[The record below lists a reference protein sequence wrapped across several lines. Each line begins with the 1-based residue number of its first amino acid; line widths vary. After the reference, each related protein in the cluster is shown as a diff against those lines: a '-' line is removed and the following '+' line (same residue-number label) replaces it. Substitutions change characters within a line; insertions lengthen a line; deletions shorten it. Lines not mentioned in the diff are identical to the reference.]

1 MRSSE
6 RWGIGHGFSQ
16 FSVEIWYN
24 MRRYA
29 ERTRNRMESLKEIY
43 RIGLGPSSSH
53 TMGPAKA
60 AEIFLSR
67 NPDSR
72 KFTVTLYGSLAATG
86 VGHFTDKAITR
97 VLGEN
102 RTEIV
107 WKSDE
112 TLSEH
117 PNGMKFEA
125 DDGASWIVYSVGG
138 GALREEG
145 GRSLETDVY
154 PYETMAEILAKCE
167 ESGLPMWQLVED
179 AEGEGI
185 VAHLCSVLD
194 TMNAAIDAGLKHDG
208 VLPGGLKLQ
217 RRARSIYQ
225 RARFL
230 QPEFRRTGLVSA
242 YATAVSEENA
252 SLGTVV
258 TAPTCGSAGVLPGVL
273 RYLAESLGCDRRELV
288 HALETAG
295 LFGNIVKRNGSISG
309 AEVGCQG
316 EIGVACA
323 MAAAA
328 AAYLY
333 GGSAPQCETAAE
345 IGLEHFLG
353 LTCDPVKGLVQI
365 PCIERNAIAANRA
378 LVAAE
383 MAVLSDGRHRVSF
396 DEVVATM
403 LRTGHDLPSLYRETS
418 GGGLAV
424 LVK

>member
-1 MRSSE
+1 
-6 RWGIGHGFSQ
+6 
-16 FSVEIWYN
+16 
-24 MRRYA
+24 
-29 ERTRNRMESLKEIY
+29 MESLRELY
-43 RIGLGPSSSH
+43 RIGPGPSSSH

-60 AEIFLSR
+60 AEIYLARHPGAKAFE
-67 NPDSR
+67 
-72 KFTVTLYGSLAATG
+72 VTLYGSLAATG
-86 VGHFTDKAITR
+86 AGHFTDRALAQ
-97 VLGEN
+97 VLGRD
-102 RTEIV
+102 RTTIRWNAGEALE
-107 WKSDE
+107 D
-112 TLSEH
+112 H
-117 PNGMKFEA
+117 PNGMKFTADGA
-125 DDGASWIVYSVGG
+125 DDWIVFSVGG
-138 GALREEG
+138 GALREKGASRAAG
-145 GRSLETDVY
+145 GVYRYTGMADV
-154 PYETMAEILAKCE
+154 LARCE
-167 ESGLPMWQLVED
+167 ATGAPMWQLVEE
-179 AEGEGI
+179 AEGEE
-185 VAHLCSVLD
+185 VAAYMEEVLKA
-194 TMNAAIDAGLKHDG
+194 MNAAIDAGLKHDG
-208 VLPGGLKLQ
+208 VLPGGMRLQ

-225 RARFL
+225 KARFL
-230 QPEFRRTGLVSA
+230 QHEFRRTGLVAA

-258 TAPTCGSAGVLPGVL
+258 TAPTCGSAGVLPAVL
-273 RYLAESLGCDRRELV
+273 RYLSETLGADVREQV

-295 LFGNIVKRNGSISG
+295 LVGNVVKRNGSISG

-333 GGSAPQCETAAE
+333 GGTAPQCETAAE

-383 MAVLSDGRHRVSF
+383 MALLSDGRHRVSF

-403 LRTGHDLPSLYRETS
+403 LRTGHDLPSLYRETA
-418 GGGLAV
+418 GGGLAA

>member
-1 MRSSE
+1 MK
-6 RWGIGHGFSQ
+6 
-16 FSVEIWYN
+16 
-24 MRRYA
+24 
-29 ERTRNRMESLKEIY
+29 SLRELY

-53 TMGPAKA
+53 TMGPARA
-60 AEIFLSR
+60 AELYRARHPSAAHFR
-67 NPDSR
+67 
-72 KFTVTLYGSLAATG
+72 VTLYGSLAATG
-86 VGHFTDKAITR
+86 RGHFTDRAVAG
-97 VLGEN
+97 VLGKD

-107 WKSDE
+107 WCAGESLPD
-112 TLSEH
+112 H
-117 PNGMKFEA
+117 PNGLKFEA
-125 DDGASWIVYSVGG
+125 DGGDAWLVYSVGG
-138 GALREEG
+138 GALKEPG
-145 GRSLETDVY
+145 GKEMETEIY
-154 PYETMAEILAKCE
+154 PYANMAEILAACDR
-167 ESGLPMWQLVED
+167 SGLPMWQLVED
-179 AEGEGI
+179 AEGAAI
-185 VAHLCSVLD
+185 ADYFDQVLKAMW
-194 TMNAAIDAGLKHDG
+194 TAIDAGLKHDG
-208 VLPGGLKLQ
+208 VLPGGLRLQ

-225 RARFL
+225 KARFL
-230 QPEFRRTGLVSA
+230 QPEFRRTGLVAA

-273 RYLAESLGCDRRELV
+273 RYLAETLGCDRRELV

-295 LFGNIVKRNGSISG
+295 LVGNVIKQNGSISG

-316 EIGVACA
+316 EVGVACA

-333 GGSAPQCETAAE
+333 GGTAPQCETAAE

-383 MAVLSDGRHRVSF
+383 MAILSDGRHRVSF

-403 LRTGHDLPSLYRETS
+403 LRTGHDLPSLYRETA

-424 LVK
+424 TVKEP

>member
-1 MRSSE
+1 
-6 RWGIGHGFSQ
+6 
-16 FSVEIWYN
+16 
-24 MRRYA
+24 
-29 ERTRNRMESLKEIY
+29 MESLRELY

-60 AEIFLSR
+60 AEMYLSR
-67 NPDSR
+67 HGDA
-72 KFTVTLYGSLAATG
+72 KEFEVTLYGSLAATG
-86 VGHFTDKAITR
+86 KGHFTDRAVSM
-97 VLGEN
+97 VLGPE
-102 RTEIV
+102 RTKIV
-107 WKSDE
+107 WLPDAPLE
-112 TLSEH
+112 EH
-117 PNGMKFEA
+117 PNGMKFLA
-125 DDGASWIVYSVGG
+125 DGGDEWIVFSVGG
-138 GALREEG
+138 GALREKG
-145 GRSLETDVY
+145 GHRLVQDVY
-154 PYETMAEILAKCE
+154 PYANMAEILAKCD

-179 AEGEGI
+179 AEGESI
-185 VAHLCSVLD
+185 VAYLDEVLRAMD
-194 TMNAAIDAGLKHDG
+194 SAIDAGLKHDG

-225 RARFL
+225 KARFL
-230 QPEFRRTGLVSA
+230 QPEFRRTGLVAA

-258 TAPTCGSAGVLPGVL
+258 TAPTCGSAGVIPGVL
-273 RYLAESLGCDRRELV
+273 RYLAESLGCDRRELI

-295 LFGNIVKRNGSISG
+295 LVGNVVKKNGSISG

-333 GGSAPQCETAAE
+333 GGTSPQCETAAE

-365 PCIERNAIAANRA
+365 PCIERNAIAASRA
-378 LVAAE
+378 LVSAE
-383 MAVLSDGRHRVSF
+383 MAILSDGRHRVSF
-396 DEVVATM
+396 DEVVTTM

>member
-1 MRSSE
+1 MSR
-6 RWGIGHGFSQ
+6 HGD
-16 FSVEIWYN
+16 
-24 MRRYA
+24 
-29 ERTRNRMESLKEIY
+29 
-43 RIGLGPSSSH
+43 
-53 TMGPAKA
+53 AKGF
-60 AEIFLSR
+60 E
-67 NPDSR
+67 
-72 KFTVTLYGSLAATG
+72 VTLYGSLAATG
-86 VGHFTDKAITR
+86 KGHFTDRAVSI
-97 VLGEN
+97 VLGDE
-102 RTEIV
+102 RTKIV
-107 WKSDE
+107 WKPDE
-112 TLSEH
+112 PLAEH
-117 PNGMKFEA
+117 PNGMKFLA
-125 DDGASWIVYSVGG
+125 DGQDEWIVFSVGG
-138 GALREEG
+138 GALREKG
-145 GRSLETDVY
+145 GRRLVQDVY
-154 PYETMAEILAKCE
+154 PYANMAEILAKCE
-167 ESGLPMWQLVED
+167 ETGLPMWQLVED
-179 AEGEGI
+179 AEGETI
-185 VAHLCSVLD
+185 VAYLEEVLNAMD
-194 TMNAAIDAGLKHDG
+194 AAIDAGLKHDG
-208 VLPGGLKLQ
+208 VLPGGLRLQ

-225 RARFL
+225 KARFM
-230 QPEFRRTGLVSA
+230 QPEFRRTGLVAA

-258 TAPTCGSAGVLPGVL
+258 TAPTCGSAGVIPGVL
-273 RYLAESLGCDRRELV
+273 RYLKESLDCDRRELV

-295 LFGNIVKRNGSISG
+295 LVGNVVKKNGSISG

-333 GGSAPQCETAAE
+333 GGTTPQCETAAE

-365 PCIERNAIAANRA
+365 PCIERNAIAASRA

>member
-1 MRSSE
+1 
-6 RWGIGHGFSQ
+6 
-16 FSVEIWYN
+16 
-24 MRRYA
+24 
-29 ERTRNRMESLKEIY
+29 MESLRELY

-60 AEIFLSR
+60 AEIYLGRHPCARAFE
-67 NPDSR
+67 
-72 KFTVTLYGSLAATG
+72 VTLYGSLAATG
-86 VGHFTDKAITR
+86 IGHFTDRALAQ
-97 VLGEN
+97 VLGED
-102 RTEIV
+102 RTTIR
-107 WKSDE
+107 WNGQE
-112 TLSEH
+112 TLGDH
-117 PNGMKFEA
+117 PNGMKFTA
-125 DDGASWIVYSVGG
+125 DGADEWIVFSVGG
-138 GALREEG
+138 GALREKG
-145 GRSLETDVY
+145 GRRMVRDIY
-154 PYETMAEILAKCE
+154 PYASMADILARCE
-167 ESGLPMWQLVED
+167 ATGLPMWQLVEES
-179 AEGEGI
+179 EGEEI
-185 VAHLCSVLD
+185 AIYMEEVLK
-194 TMNAAIDAGLKHDG
+194 TMNAAVDAGLKHDG
-208 VLPGGLKLQ
+208 VLPGGLRLQ

-225 RARFL
+225 KARFL
-230 QPEFRRTGLVSA
+230 ESEFRRTGLVAA

-273 RYLAESLGCDRRELV
+273 RYLSETLGCDVREQV

-295 LFGNIVKRNGSISG
+295 LVGNVVKRNGSISG

-333 GGSAPQCETAAE
+333 GGTAPQCETAAE

-383 MAVLSDGRHRVSF
+383 MAILSDGRHRVSF

-403 LRTGHDLPSLYRETS
+403 LRTGHDLPSLYRETA
-418 GGGLAV
+418 GGGLAA
-424 LVK
+424 LLKD

>member
-1 MRSSE
+1 
-6 RWGIGHGFSQ
+6 
-16 FSVEIWYN
+16 
-24 MRRYA
+24 
-29 ERTRNRMESLKEIY
+29 MESLRELY

-60 AEIFLSR
+60 AEMYLSR
-67 NPDSR
+67 HPGA
-72 KFTVTLYGSLAATG
+72 KAFEVTLYGSLAATG
-86 VGHFTDKAITR
+86 KGHFTDRAVAM
-97 VLGEN
+97 VLGEE
-102 RTEIV
+102 RTSIV
-107 WKSDE
+107 WKAAE
-112 TLSEH
+112 PLAEH
-117 PNGMKFEA
+117 PNGMKFLA
-125 DDGASWIVYSVGG
+125 DGEDEWVVFSVGG
-138 GALREEG
+138 GALREKG
-145 GRSLETDVY
+145 GRRMVADAY
-154 PYETMAEILAKCE
+154 PYANMAEILAKCE
-167 ESGLPMWQLVED
+167 ESGLPMWQLVEE

-185 VAHLCSVLD
+185 VAYLEEVLR
-194 TMNAAIDAGLKHDG
+194 TMDAAIDAGLKHDG
-208 VLPGGLKLQ
+208 VLPGGLRLQ

-225 RARFL
+225 KARFL
-230 QPEFRRTGLVSA
+230 QPEFRRTGLVAA

-258 TAPTCGSAGVLPGVL
+258 TAPTCGSAGVIPGVL
-273 RYLAESLGCDRRELV
+273 RYLAESLSCDRRELV

-295 LFGNIVKRNGSISG
+295 LVGNVVKKNGSISG

-333 GGSAPQCETAAE
+333 GGTSPQCETAAE

-383 MAVLSDGRHRVSF
+383 MAVLSDGRHRISF

-403 LRTGHDLPSLYRETS
+403 LQTGHDLPSLYRETS

-424 LVK
+424 LGLGGV

>member
-1 MRSSE
+1 
-6 RWGIGHGFSQ
+6 
-16 FSVEIWYN
+16 
-24 MRRYA
+24 
-29 ERTRNRMESLKEIY
+29 MESLRELY

-60 AEIFLSR
+60 AEIYLSR
-67 NPDSR
+67 HKDA
-72 KFTVTLYGSLAATG
+72 KAFEVTLYGSLAATG
-86 VGHFTDKAITR
+86 KGHFTDRAVSL
-97 VLGEN
+97 VLGEE
-102 RTEIV
+102 RTTII
-107 WKSDE
+107 WKPDE
-112 TLSEH
+112 PLADH
-117 PNGMKFEA
+117 PNGIKFIA
-125 DDGASWIVYSVGG
+125 DGADEWIVFSVGG
-138 GALREEG
+138 GALREKGG
-145 GRSLETDVY
+145 GRLVSDVY
-154 PYETMAEILAKCE
+154 PYANMAEVLAKCGE
-167 ESGLPMWQLVED
+167 TGQPMWQLVEE
-179 AEGEGI
+179 AEGDAI
-185 VAHLCSVLD
+185 VAYLGDVLNA
-194 TMNAAIDAGLKHDG
+194 MNAAIDAGLKHDG
-208 VLPGGLKLQ
+208 VLPGGLRLQ

-225 RARFL
+225 KARFL
-230 QPEFRRTGLVSA
+230 QPEFRRTGLVAA

-258 TAPTCGSAGVLPGVL
+258 TAPTCGSAGVIPGVL
-273 RYLAESLGCDRRELV
+273 RYLSESLGCDRRELI

-295 LFGNIVKRNGSISG
+295 LVGNVVKRNGSISG

-333 GGSAPQCETAAE
+333 GGTTPQCETAAE

-353 LTCDPVKGLVQI
+353 LTCDPVMGLVQI

-424 LVK
+424 LVKG

>member
-1 MRSSE
+1 MNSIRE
-6 RWGIGHGFSQ
+6 
-16 FSVEIWYN
+16 
-24 MRRYA
+24 
-29 ERTRNRMESLKEIY
+29 LY

-60 AEIFLSR
+60 AEIYLSR
-67 NPDSR
+67 HKDARNFD
-72 KFTVTLYGSLAATG
+72 VTLYGSLAATG
-86 VGHFTDKAITR
+86 RGHFTDKAISR
-97 VLGEN
+97 VLGEA
-102 RTEIV
+102 RTRIE
-107 WKSDE
+107 WKPGE
-112 TLSEH
+112 TLPLH
-117 PNGMKFEA
+117 PNGMKFLA
-125 DDGASWIVYSVGG
+125 DGADEWVVYSVGG
-138 GALREEG
+138 GALRTSDGRQMEE
-145 GRSLETDVY
+145 SVY
-154 PYETMAEILAKCE
+154 PYRSMSDVLAKCQ

-179 AEGEGI
+179 AEGEAI
-185 VAHLCSVLD
+185 VAYLEDVWRA
-194 TMNAAIDAGLKHDG
+194 MNAAIDEGLKHDG

-225 RARFL
+225 KARFL
-230 QPEFRRTGLVSA
+230 QPEFRRTGLVYA

-273 RYLAESLGCDRRELV
+273 RYLLESLGCDLREIV

-295 LFGNIVKRNGSISG
+295 LVGNVVKMNGSISG

-316 EIGVACA
+316 EIGVSCA

-333 GGSAPQCETAAE
+333 GGSAAQCETAAE

-378 LVAAE
+378 IVAAE
-383 MAVLSDGRHRVSF
+383 MAILSDGRHKVSF

-418 GGGLAV
+418 GGGLAAT
-424 LVK
+424 VK